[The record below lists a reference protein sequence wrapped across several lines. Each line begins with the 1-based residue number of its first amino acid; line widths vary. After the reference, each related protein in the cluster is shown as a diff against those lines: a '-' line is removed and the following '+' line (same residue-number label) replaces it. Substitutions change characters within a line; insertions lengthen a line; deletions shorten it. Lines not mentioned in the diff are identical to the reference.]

1 MNYLQFNDKGKFEP
15 EEQALANY
23 FGEGNYTGFYKKH
36 FLRDKFQITK
46 NDFISGDID
55 VMFHAMKR
63 LGINYS
69 YTDYPECLK
78 PYLHRKIWESTLGEV
93 RKRLFDDLGNE
104 VELGLN
110 WFIKPKDKLKR
121 FTGFVCETIDDL
133 SKCAGAGNQ
142 TKIWCSEPVRFTSEF
157 RCYFINDEYQKDLFG
172 EIYIPRDMMVMD
184 AWINPYTCCAIG
196 SFKKEINEEDLYKV
210 KDFIREELLCM
221 RDERNIDR
229 SDWVFYKGFPK
240 AFVLDLGVLSTGE
253 VALIEM
259 NDAFS
264 IGKYDGIDDE
274 TYAKFLITRWEE
286 LKKEH

>member
-1 MNYLQFNDKGKFEP
+1 MNYLQFNDRGKFEP

-63 LGINYS
+63 LGIEYS
-69 YTDYPECLK
+69 YNDYPECLK

-142 TKIWCSEPVRFTSEF
+142 TKIWCSEPVTFIDEY
-157 RCYFINDEYQKDLFG
+157 RCYFLWDTSKVGIMDDFHGEYEIRIGNHKELVPTHTILETVRKIGYYLTNPTNSFLGEKADFPDAFALDFG
-172 EIYIPRDMMVMD
+172 TMP
-184 AWINPYTCCAIG
+184 NG
-196 SFKKEINEEDLYKV
+196 Q
-210 KDFIREELLCM
+210 
-221 RDERNIDR
+221 
-229 SDWVFYKGFPK
+229 
-240 AFVLDLGVLSTGE
+240 

-264 IGKYDGIDDE
+264 LGLYKGCPSNF
-274 TYAKFLITRWEE
+274 YAKCLIARWNE
-286 LKKEH
+286 LKKEN